1 MGGIEYADIVFLNG
15 NVITVNESDE
25 IVDAAATRGKRIIGV
40 GSNKEIQRF
49 IDDKTKIIDLNGKTL
64 MPGFIDSHIHFVMYG
79 LLDNGIINIDYRH
92 ARSIKEIKK
101 LISEETRKKKKG
113 EWIVLSGYDHN
124 KLFEKRHPTIEE
136 LDEVAP
142 NNPVQCIRCCAHMGV
157 YNTMAL
163 KSAGVTS
170 HDKFALGEVVIDEE
184 GKMTGLLK
192 ETAHM
197 RISKKVVFSD
207 NDLLTGIKNANDLM
221 LKLGITSVHDAGSY
235 GKQIMKLMQK
245 ASQEKLIDVRLRPM
259 VFDMYGKESGK
270 EYISNFLNTG
280 IYTNLGDEHF
290 KLGPIKIMTD
300 GSTSGPSCAT
310 IESYCHDS
318 KLQGI
323 QVWKQHE
330 VDEIVMN
337 VNRAQY
343 QMTAHAVGDKAVT
356 LMVNAYEKALQK
368 YPRENHRHRIE
379 HCALTNPKLIERIK
393 KLRIIPVSN
402 PAFITINGSDYNR
415 FYGKRVEYMFPLKSY
430 KINDIITA
438 IGSDSPVTNP
448 NPMYS
453 IYGAVNRKDIKS
465 KEECG
470 VSQKVSILDM
480 VRMFTYNGA
489 YASFEEDIKGS
500 LEVGKLADII
510 MLSEDIT
517 SISPEDYMEVNV
529 KLTMI
534 DGKIVYNN
542 I

>member
-1 MGGIEYADIVFLNG
+1 MVKEYFADTLFLNAKVLTVDKNNSIMEAVGVTNNKIIFVG
-15 NVITVNESDE
+15 NNEE
-25 IVDAAATRGKRIIGV
+25 AKAYQ
-40 GSNKEIQRF
+40 GSNTKV
-49 IDDKTKIIDLNGKTL
+49 IDVKGKTL

-79 LLDNGIINIDYRH
+79 LLDNGIINIDYGH

-101 LISEETRKKKKG
+101 LISEETKKKKKG

-124 KLFEKRHPTIEE
+124 KLLEKRHPTIED

-142 NNPVQCIRCCAHMGV
+142 HNPVQCIRCCAHMGV

-163 KSAGVTS
+163 QYGGITS
-170 HDKFALGEVVIDEE
+170 PDKFALGEVVIDEE
-184 GKMTGLLK
+184 GKITGLLK

-197 RISKKVVFSD
+197 SISKKVVFSD
-207 NDLLTGIKNANDLM
+207 NDVLTGIKNANNIM

-245 ASQEKLIDVRLRPM
+245 ASQKKLIDVRLRPM

-270 EYISNFLNTG
+270 EYISDFLNTG

-310 IESYCHDS
+310 IEPYCHDS
-318 KLQGI
+318 KLQGL
-323 QVWKQHE
+323 QVWQQDE
-330 VDEIVMN
+330 ADEIVMN
-337 VNRAQY
+337 TNIAEY

-356 LMVNAYEKALQK
+356 LMVNAYEKALEK

-402 PAFITINGSDYNR
+402 PAFIVINGSDYNR

-430 KINDIITA
+430 KSNGIITA
-438 IGSDSPVTNP
+438 IGSDSPVTHP

-465 KEECG
+465 REECG
-470 VSQKVSILDM
+470 ASQKVSVLDI

-517 SISPEDYMEVNV
+517 SIPPEDYMEVNV